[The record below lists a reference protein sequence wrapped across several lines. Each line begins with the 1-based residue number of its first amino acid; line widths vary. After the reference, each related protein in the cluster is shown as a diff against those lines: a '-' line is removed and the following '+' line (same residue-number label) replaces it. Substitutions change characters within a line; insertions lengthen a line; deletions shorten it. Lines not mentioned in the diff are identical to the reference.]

1 MLKSDIQ
8 DLLDSG
14 ATIPTPE
21 RTETVDTATS
31 ATDYLG
37 ISKTIVP
44 VANGEVIAIDQVD
57 DPVFSQKMMG
67 DGFAVIPEDTTIYA
81 PIDGAIS
88 SIFPSKHA
96 LGIKTEEGIE
106 VLIHMGLDT
115 VEMKDSAFTILVT
128 EGQKITAG
136 ESIAIADL
144 EKIKAAGKQTTM
156 IVVFTNGE
164 KVNAFHLDKVG
175 KQEPGT
181 TIGRLD
187 I

>member
-1 MLKSDIQ
+1 M
-8 DLLDSG
+8 
-14 ATIPTPE
+14 
-21 RTETVDTATS
+21 
-31 ATDYLG
+31 
-37 ISKTIVP
+37 P

-67 DGFAVIPEDTTIYA
+67 DGFAVIPTDTTIYA
-81 PIDGAIS
+81 PIDGTIT

-96 LGIKTEEGIE
+96 LGITTTEGIE

-115 VEMKDSAFTILVT
+115 IEMKESAFTIHVV

-136 ESIAIADL
+136 EIIATADL
-144 EKIKAAGKQTTM
+144 DKIKSAGKQTTM

-164 KVNAFHLDKVG
+164 KINAFHLEKTG
-175 KQEPGT
+175 KQDPGT
-181 TIGRLD
+181 AIGCLE